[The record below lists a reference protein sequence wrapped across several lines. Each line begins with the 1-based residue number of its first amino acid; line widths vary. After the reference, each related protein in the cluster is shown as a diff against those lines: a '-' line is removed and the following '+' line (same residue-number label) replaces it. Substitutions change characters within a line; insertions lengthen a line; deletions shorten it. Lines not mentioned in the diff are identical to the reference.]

1 MERYALV
8 ALVLLTLSTAPLLAS
23 DTPPP
28 AASKAENT
36 VSLPSEQE
44 PEEVHHPSTPQ
55 PTAMPNFKAG
65 AARWYP
71 PETRPGKWEWVEL
84 NTGEWIKGTID
95 GIRNDKMDFDSDKF
109 DDLHLKMQDVV
120 QTRSSRTNT
129 FVFTDQRVVIG
140 IGQITPTEVI
150 IESEGK
156 ELHFPRDQLVS
167 SVVGDRNEL
176 KLWSGK
182 VGLGVSSSSG
192 NTNQMTANL
201 QASLRRRGAF
211 LRAEAIYYGNF
222 GQTNGTTNVDNQQV
236 MLQADLFIRDRFFL
250 IPISF
255 DYYRDPFSN
264 IELRVKPGAGFGY
277 QIKQQADLEWEVTT
291 AGIYQHVDFD
301 SPDVPSF
308 DSFAVLLA
316 TNARW
321 EITSDITLD
330 SSYSITLP
338 TSKSSNIDQQAI
350 IKLEI
355 DVTKY
360 ITLSTTLNWTR
371 IGDPMPLGNGTLP
384 EKDDLLL
391 SFGMDLNF

>member
-28 AASKAENT
+28 AATKAEKT
-36 VSLPSEQE
+36 VSLPSEPE
-44 PEEVHHPSTPQ
+44 PEEVHHPSTP
-55 PTAMPNFKAG
+55 PPPAMPHFKAG

-109 DDLHLKMQDVV
+109 DDLHLKMSDVV

-129 FVFTDQRVVIG
+129 FVFTNQRVVIG
-140 IGQITPTEVI
+140 IGQITPSEVI

-156 ELHFPRDQLVS
+156 ELRFARDELVS

-201 QASLRRRGAF
+201 QASLKRRGAF
-211 LRAEAIYYGNF
+211 LRAEALYYGNF
-222 GQTNGTTNVDNQQV
+222 GQTSGETNVDNQQV
-236 MLQADLFIRDRFFL
+236 MVQADLFIRDRFFL
-250 IPISF
+250 ITLSI

-277 QIKQQADLEWEVTT
+277 QIKQQADLEWEVM
-291 AGIYQHVDFD
+291 AVGIYQHVDFD
-301 SPDVPSF
+301 SPEIPSY
-308 DSFAVLLA
+308 DSFAVSLA
-316 TNARW
+316 TSGHW
-321 EITSDITLD
+321 DITSDITLD
-330 SSYSITLP
+330 SSYSITIP
-338 TSKSSNIDQQAI
+338 SSRSSNIDQQAI
-350 IKLEI
+350 IKFEI

-360 ITLSTTLNWTR
+360 ITLNTTLNWTR
-371 IGDPMPLGNGTLP
+371 IGDPMPLLDGTLP